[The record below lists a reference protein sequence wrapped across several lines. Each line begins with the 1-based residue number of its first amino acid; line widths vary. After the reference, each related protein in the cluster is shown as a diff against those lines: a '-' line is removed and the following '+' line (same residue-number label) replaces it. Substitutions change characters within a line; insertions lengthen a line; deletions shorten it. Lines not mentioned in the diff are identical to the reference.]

1 MGDRNA
7 CARSRPTRSGGGYL
21 GRLTPQIPTMMRIT
35 LAPIGAALALALVP
49 QAFAQD
55 PGAAFSSM
63 SARSIGPAGMSGRVT
78 AIEGLESQPNSYY
91 VGTATGGMW
100 WTEDDGLTFKALWD
114 DQPVPSIGAIA
125 VFQASPEVVWVG
137 SGEANPRNS
146 ASVGNGVYRSLDG
159 GQSWSHL
166 GLEKTEK
173 ISRILVH
180 PSDPDTCWVA
190 AMGTSWGENPE
201 RGVFK
206 TTDGGQSWKKVLYV
220 DERTGAAD
228 LVLDPGNPNKLIVAM
243 WDHRRWPDFFRSGGP
258 GSGLYVTMDGGDSWT
273 RRTTKDGLPAGELGR
288 MGLGICRTQPNVVY
302 ALVEAENNVFLRSD
316 DGGASFRTVNRNNSV
331 ANRPFYYADIR
342 VDPNDPDRIYN
353 LVSTVT
359 HSIDGGKTFSTLVG
373 WTVHP
378 DHHAMWID
386 PSDPEHIVEG
396 NDGGLAIS
404 RNHGKTWR
412 FARNLPL
419 AQYYHINVDMG
430 VPFNVYGGMQ
440 DNGSWRGPSSVW
452 ENGGIRNHHWD
463 EVGFGDGFATVPLP
477 GSTTEGYAMS
487 QGGSLMRWNN
497 VTGERKGIRPDA
509 PEDVDLRF
517 NWNAGIAVD
526 PFNPNGV
533 YYGSQFLHYSAD
545 RGDSWSIKSADLAT
559 DNPEWQRQDQSGG
572 LTPDVTAAENYC
584 SILTV
589 APSTLEEG
597 LVWVGTDDGRLHVT
611 RDGGESWENLEGK
624 LFDVPR
630 NTWIPHVEAGK
641 LSKDVAYVVCD
652 DHRRANWE
660 VYVFKTDDGGQTF
673 TRLNTEGVRGYPH
686 VIEEDPV
693 DPLLL
698 FVGTEFGMWVTRDG
712 GDSWF
717 QWTHGLPTTP
727 VTAIH
732 VHPRDHDLVIGTF
745 GRSAFVLDD
754 LRPLRNAGEGEADL
768 MVRLVPPPPAY
779 QYRTK
784 QTGASRFPAN
794 GEYRGQN
801 RARGAFLSFHV
812 AEFDDRPAEASV
824 TIESTDG
831 TPFKRI
837 QHKVK
842 TGVNRITWRFDRAGF
857 RGAND
862 TTPTLELG
870 GGPEVLPG
878 TYNVRVTLGEHESLG
893 QVQVL
898 ADPRADVPME
908 ERQAKLDAILEAGEV
923 SATFSVAQA
932 RLRRAKSDLAQI
944 ETIAK
949 RDKDPEA
956 DEDAEDYVHPQQPLL
971 DAVKAAKEKL
981 DEVSEAFNGPE
992 DQKGI
997 NRRPNLIGARVNGGR
1012 RGMSSSWD
1020 APTAGQLK
1028 ALADAKQALAEGLE
1042 VLNAALETEV
1052 AAAREAY
1059 DSSDLGLLR
1068 GLDPVK

>member
-1 MGDRNA
+1 MR
-7 CARSRPTRSGGGYL
+7 YL
-21 GRLTPQIPTMMRIT
+21 
-35 LAPIGAALALALVP
+35 LAPLGAALALAPHVL
-49 QAFAQD
+49 AQD
-55 PGAAFSSM
+55 PGDAYSAL

-78 AIEGLESQPNSYY
+78 AIGGVESEPNRYY
-91 VGTATGGMW
+91 VGTATGGLW
-100 WTEDDGLTFKALWD
+100 WTDDDGLTFDALWD

-125 VFQASPEVVWVG
+125 VYQASPEIVWVG

-146 ASVGNGVYRSLDG
+146 SSVGNGVYRSQDG
-159 GQSWSHL
+159 GKSWTHL
-166 GLEKTEK
+166 GLEHTEK

-190 AMGTSWGENPE
+190 ALGTTWGENAE

-206 TTDGGQSWKKVLYV
+206 TTDGGKSWTKVLYV

-228 LVLDPGNPNKLIVAM
+228 LVLDPANPNKLIAAM
-243 WDHRRWPDFFRSGGP
+243 WDHRRWPHFFRSGGP
-258 GSGLYVTMDGGDSWT
+258 GSGLYVTMDGGENWV
-273 RRTTKDGLPAGELGR
+273 RRTSEEGLPSGELGR

-302 ALVEAENNVFLRSD
+302 ALVEAENNVLLRSD
-316 DGGASFRTVNRNNSV
+316 DGGASFRTVNSNNSV

-342 VDPNDPDRIYN
+342 VDPNDPDRVYN
-353 LVSTVT
+353 LASTVT
-359 HSIDGGKTFSTLVG
+359 YSIDGGKSFSTLVG

-404 RNHGKTWR
+404 RNHGETWR

-419 AQYYHINVDMG
+419 AQYYHINVDMD

-440 DNGSWRGPSSVW
+440 DNGSWRGPGSVW

-463 EVGFGDGFATVPLP
+463 EVGFGDGFATIPLP
-477 GSTTEGYAMS
+477 GSTSEGYAMS

-526 PFNPNGV
+526 PFDPNGV
-533 YYGSQFLHYSAD
+533 FYGSQFLHYSGD
-545 RGDSWSIKSADLAT
+545 RGDSWSIKSADLT
-559 DNPEWQRQDQSGG
+559 SNNPEWQRQDQSGG

-584 SILTV
+584 SILTI
-589 APSTLEEG
+589 APSTLAEG

-611 RDGGESWENLEGK
+611 NDGGASWESLEAK
-624 LFDVPR
+624 LFGVPR
-630 NTWIPHVEAGK
+630 NTWIPHVEASK
-641 LSKDVAYVVCD
+641 HDKDVAYVVCD

-660 VYVFKTDDGGQTF
+660 AYIYRTEDGGETF
-673 TRLNTEGVRGYPH
+673 TRMNSKGIRGYPH

-693 DPLLL
+693 DPRLL
-698 FVGTEFGMWVTRDG
+698 FVGTEFGMWVSRDG

-745 GRSAFVLDD
+745 GRSAFVIDD
-754 LRPLRNAGEGEADL
+754 IRPLRNPAAGDADQL
-768 MVRLVPPPPAY
+768 VRLIEPPPAY

-812 AEFDDRPAEASV
+812 AEFDERPAEASV
-824 TIESTDG
+824 TIESADG
-831 TPFKRI
+831 TPLKRI
-837 QHKVK
+837 KHKVA
-842 TGVNRITWRFDRAGF
+842 TGINRVTWRFDRAGF

-862 TTPTLELG
+862 TTPDLELG
-870 GGPEVLPG
+870 GGPEILPG
-878 TYNVRVTLGEHESLG
+878 TYIVRINLGEHESSG
-893 QVQVL
+893 QVEVL
-898 ADPRADVPME
+898 ADPRVDIPMD
-908 ERQAKLDAILEAGEV
+908 ERSAKLNAILEAGEI
-923 SATFSVAQA
+923 SATFSIAQA
-932 RLRRAKSDLAQI
+932 RLRRAMSDLDQI
-944 ETIAK
+944 EALAK
-949 RDKDPEA
+949 RDKDPTV
-956 DEDAEDYVHPQQPLL
+956 DQDAEGYVHPQQPLL
-971 DAVKAAKEKL
+971 DAVKSASEKL
-981 DEVSEAFNGPE
+981 DEISEAFNGPK

-997 NRRPNLIGARVNGGR
+997 SRRPNLISGRVNSAR
-1012 RGMSSSWD
+1012 WAMTSSWD
-1020 APTAGQLK
+1020 APTPGQLK
-1028 ALADAKQALAEGLE
+1028 ALEDANQALAEGLE
-1042 VLNAALETEV
+1042 MLNAALENEV

-1059 DSSDLGLLR
+1059 EASGIGLLR

>member
-1 MGDRNA
+1 MIRIQSA
-7 CARSRPTRSGGGYL
+7 PL
-21 GRLTPQIPTMMRIT
+21 G
-35 LAPIGAALALALVP
+35 AVLALAFSFAPSLAP
-49 QAFAQD
+49 RALAQD
-55 PGAAFSSM
+55 PGEGFSSM

-78 AIEGLESQPNSYY
+78 AIEGIESDPNSYY
-91 VGTATGGMW
+91 VGTATGGLW
-100 WTEDDGLTFKALWD
+100 WTEDDGLTFTALWD

-125 VFQASPEVVWVG
+125 VYQASPEVVWVG

-146 ASVGNGVYRSLDG
+146 SSVGNGVYRSLDG
-159 GQSWSHL
+159 GKSWVHL
-166 GLEKTEK
+166 GLEGTEK

-190 AMGTSWGENPE
+190 AMGTTWGENAE
-201 RGVFK
+201 RGVFR
-206 TTDGGQSWKKVLYV
+206 TTDGGQSWTKVLYV

-228 LVLDPGNPNKLIVAM
+228 LVLDPSNPNKLIAAM

-258 GSGLYVTMDGGDSWT
+258 GSGLYVTMDGGEHWT
-273 RRTTKDGLPAGELGR
+273 RRTTEDGLPSGDLGR

-316 DGGASFRTVNRNNSV
+316 DGGNSFRTVNSDNNV
-331 ANRPFYYADIR
+331 ASRPFYYADIR
-342 VDPNDPDRIYN
+342 IDPNDPDRIYN
-353 LVSTVT
+353 LASTVT
-359 HSIDGGKTFSTLVG
+359 YSIDGGKNFSQLVG

-386 PSDPEHIVEG
+386 PHDPEHIVEG

-419 AQYYHINVDMG
+419 AQYYHINVDMA

-463 EVGFGDGFATVPLP
+463 EVGFGDGFATIPLP

-526 PFNPNGV
+526 PFDPNGV
-533 YYGSQFLHYSAD
+533 YYGSQFLHYS
-545 RGDSWSIKSADLAT
+545 GDQGESWSIKSADLTT
-559 DNPEWQRQDQSGG
+559 DNPAWQRQDQSGG

-584 SILTV
+584 SILTI
-589 APSTLEEG
+589 APSTLQEG

-611 RDGGESWENLEGK
+611 RDGGESWEGLEGK

-641 LSKDVAYVVCD
+641 HSEEVAYVVCD

-660 VYVFKTDDGGQTF
+660 VYVFKTEDGGQTF
-673 TRLNTEGVRGYPH
+673 QRLSTEGIRGYAH

-693 DPLLL
+693 DPDVL

-712 GDSWF
+712 GESWF

-745 GRSAFVLDD
+745 GRSAFVVDD
-754 LRPLRNAGEGEADL
+754 IRPLRNPAEGEADQ
-768 MVRLVPPPPAY
+768 MVRLVSPPPAY

-812 AEFDDRPAEASV
+812 AEFDERPAEASI
-824 TIESTDG
+824 TIESSDG
-831 TPFKRI
+831 TPLKRI

-862 TTPTLELG
+862 TTPALELG

-878 TYNVRVTLGEHESLG
+878 NYNVRVTLGDHESMGEL
-893 QVQVL
+893 QVL
-898 ADPRADVPME
+898 ADPRADVPMD

-932 RLRRAKSDLAQI
+932 RLRRAKSDLDQI
-944 ETIAK
+944 ESLAK

-956 DEDAEDYVHPQQPLL
+956 DEDAEDYVHPQQSLL
-971 DAVKAAKEKL
+971 DAVKAAKKRL
-981 DEVSEAFNGPE
+981 DEISEAFNGPE

-997 NRRPNLIGARVNGGR
+997 NRRPDLIGARINGAR
-1012 RGMSSSWD
+1012 WGMTSSWD
-1020 APTAGQLK
+1020 APTPGQLK
-1028 ALADAKQALAEGLE
+1028 TLEDAKQALAEGLE
-1042 VLNAALETEV
+1042 MLNGALETEV
-1052 AAAREAY
+1052 AAAREAFE
-1059 DSSDLGLLR
+1059 SSGLGLLR